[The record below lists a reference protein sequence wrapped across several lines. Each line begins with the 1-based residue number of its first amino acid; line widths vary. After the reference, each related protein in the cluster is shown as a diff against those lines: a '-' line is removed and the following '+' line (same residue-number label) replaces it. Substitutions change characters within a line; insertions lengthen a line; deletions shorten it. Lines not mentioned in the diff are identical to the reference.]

1 MGSAATASPPPPPSG
16 NLTQDELKRVAA
28 HRAVEFVE
36 PGMTL
41 GLGTGSTAGHALD
54 RLGDLLR
61 AGALPGVAG
70 VPTSL
75 KTEAH
80 AARVGIP
87 LLPLEDAAS
96 ASGAGGIRLSID
108 GADEV
113 DPDLNLVKGRG
124 GSLLREKMVEGAGD
138 RFVVIVDESKL
149 VPRLGCTGA
158 VPIEVIPFGA
168 PHTLGL
174 IRKVFDGVL
183 GFHARLRTVP
193 APRGWLGRAVPHR
206 QRQLHRGD
214 VLRGRIPYG
223 SDIPFEFE
231 CETHLR
237 FTFVCVMTLG
247 VNCWSIDLEGQN
259 AEHSTICSWALMQR
273 WLKHLS
279 GFWQLWNC
287 EVLMWYFF
295 CPQSRCGPCAR
306 TILPVYFS
314 ARGELAKCQQKLA
327 QILSHIT
334 KIAEEFNVAD
344 PRLFID

>member
-1 MGSAATASPPPPPSG
+1 MGSAAADASPPPPSG

-41 GLGTGSTAGHALD
+41 GLGTGSTAAHALD

-87 LLPLEDAAS
+87 LLPLA
-96 ASGAGGIRLSID
+96 GAGIRLSID

-158 VPIEVIPFGA
+158 VPVEVIPFGA
-168 PHTLGL
+168 SHTLGL
-174 IRKVFDGVL
+174 IRKVFDGVP
-183 GFHARLRTVP
+183 GFHGRLRTVP
-193 APRGWLGRAVPHR
+193 AAAKGDGDGSDAPFRTDNGNYIVEMFFEDGI
-206 QRQLHRGD
+206 RGD
-214 VLRGRIPYG
+214 LRDISDSLLRITG
-223 SDIPFEFE
+223 VVEHGMF
-231 CETHLR
+231 
-237 FTFVCVMTLG
+237 LG
-247 VNCWSIDLEGQN
+247 MATTVI
-259 AEHSTICSWALMQR
+259 
-273 WLKHLS
+273 
-279 GFWQLWNC
+279 
-287 EVLMWYFF
+287 
-295 CPQSRCGPCAR
+295 
-306 TILPVYFS
+306 
-314 ARGELAKCQQKLA
+314 
-327 QILSHIT
+327 
-334 KIAEEFNVAD
+334 VANKD
-344 PRLFID
+344 GTVTVINKKKS